1 MFKRNHEAVLGQAS
15 PLSAARSRQ
24 LATVL
29 VAIALL
35 LVGLALWSWQS
46 QSHNQGPHALTSDG
60 ETVWLGV
67 NQDLWVLDRQGRL
80 QTRWQLPEQGLPRG
94 VAQMRWLS
102 AAQAA
107 TLGLAEQGLLV
118 SSRFSGQLDVLSA
131 QGKRVHRITLQ
142 WPADLAR
149 AGQDATYFALSD
161 TGKLAVATGGDHTVA
176 LFDAQGRYLARSP
189 KDTFFFT
196 NGLFWTADGFWTT
209 DTNHSELV
217 LLDSN
222 SLAVKQRLKLSEG
235 GFLGDLVASPL
246 ALATVTPL
254 KNGMR
259 LGRISDVQ
267 PDGRSVDWRMPEGV
281 HILEPRSLLWLGQTL
296 LVADGETWSVLA
308 SSSPQQVP
316 QAWGDAA
323 MRAELAQ
330 LQAAK
335 AQANLHHKG
344 GLASGVLLLLGALLL
359 LRRSQQRSGHAF
371 LQAEQAHIAPALLA
385 RVQRYPDPDA
395 PKALVR
401 ALAPSIALGVA
412 LLLLVS
418 LVTVVL
424 VMGLRMLGWRELST
438 FLAVPLLL
446 IFSYFWSSHIIRKRA
461 QLATSPDLQPFF
473 NQHADRNLCEPS
485 LFWPLRQPGEVVQAS
500 VAGFAQ
506 PSLWKARRSQWWVLS
521 NQRLLIWQGSA
532 FADARSF
539 KLLAQWPLTGIA
551 QVASRP
557 GPQTTWLNWL
567 ASAHQIGVQLGVKP
581 KRGAAIKC
589 WMPAALVAQD
599 LVQQAQRALAQPQ
612 PASVAAPAE
621 GQPAPESVSA
631 STAFAHQR
639 APISPALASALVP
652 GWGQSLQ
659 GRKAVAM
666 RLFVAAGLLW
676 VGVLLPLIWVWWHQS
691 AAIPALTVPPAAAML
706 LTLHGLAAY
715 DARQSA
721 SA

>member
-1 MFKRNHEAVLGQAS
+1 MFKRSPTAVAQPARPQQAS
-15 PLSAARSRQ
+15 KSRQ
-24 LATVL
+24 WATAL
-29 VAIALL
+29 VALALL

-46 QSHNQGPHALTSDG
+46 QSHNQGPHALASNGD
-60 ETVWLGV
+60 TVWLGV
-67 NQDLWVLDRQGRL
+67 NQDLWVLNRQGQL
-80 QTRWQLPEQGLPRG
+80 QTRWQLAEQGLPRG

-107 TLGLAEQGLLV
+107 ALGLAEQGLLV
-118 SSRFSGQLDVLSA
+118 SSRFSGQLDVLSM
-131 QGKRVHRITLQ
+131 QGKRVHSIALQ

-217 LLDSN
+217 LLDSD
-222 SLAVKQRLKLSEG
+222 SLAVKQRLKLNEG

-259 LGRISDVQ
+259 LGRVSDVQ
-267 PDGRSVDWRMPEGV
+267 PDGRSVDWRMPDGV

-308 SSSPQQVP
+308 SPNPQQAL

-323 MRAELAQ
+323 MRADLAQ

-344 GLASGVLLLLGALLL
+344 GLAGGVLLLLLALLL
-359 LRRSQQRSGHAF
+359 LRRSQQHSGNAL

-385 RVQRYPDPDA
+385 RVQRYPDADA
-395 PKALVR
+395 RKALVK
-401 ALAPSIALGVA
+401 ALAPSMALAV
-412 LLLLVS
+412 LLLLLIALIAVM
-418 LVTVVL
+418 LVI
-424 VMGLRMLGWRELST
+424 GLRVLGWAGLSA
-438 FLAVPLLL
+438 FVVALPMLLA
-446 IFSYFWSSHIIRKRA
+446 SYVWVGHLTRKRA
-461 QLATSPDLQPFF
+461 QLATSSDLQPFF

-485 LFWPLRQPGEVVQAS
+485 LFWPLRQPGEVVLAS
-500 VAGFAQ
+500 VVGFVQ
-506 PSLWKARRSQWWVLS
+506 PSMWQARRSQWWVLS

-551 QVASRP
+551 QVACRP
-557 GPQTTWLNWL
+557 GPTATWLNWL
-567 ASAHQIGVQLGVKP
+567 ASAHRIGVQLGVKP

-589 WMPAALVAQD
+589 WAPAALVAQD

-612 PASVAAPAE
+612 PQPASVAVPE
-621 GQPAPESVSA
+621 RQPTPESTSA
-631 STAFAHQR
+631 PTAQAR
-639 APISPALASALVP
+639 PRTPMSPALASALVP
-652 GWGQSLQ
+652 GWGQLLQ
-659 GRKAVAM
+659 GRQGVAM

-676 VGVLLPLIWVWWHQS
+676 VGVLLPLMWVWWHQS
-691 AAIPALTVPPAAAML
+691 AALPALTAPLAVAML
-706 LTLHGLAAY
+706 FTLHGLAAY
-715 DARQSA
+715 DARQST
-721 SA
+721 

>member
-1 MFKRNHEAVLGQAS
+1 MFKRSPTAVAQAAS
-15 PLSAARSRQ
+15 PQQAARSRQ
-24 LATVL
+24 WATAL
-29 VAIALL
+29 VALALL

-46 QSHNQGPHALTSDG
+46 QTHNQGPHALASDG

-67 NQDLWVLDRQGRL
+67 NQDLWVLNRQGQL

-107 TLGLAEQGLLV
+107 ALGLAEQGLLV

-131 QGKRVHRITLQ
+131 QGKRVHRIALQ

-189 KDTFFFT
+189 KGTFSFT

-209 DTNHSELV
+209 DTNHSALV
-217 LLDSN
+217 LLDSD
-222 SLAVKQRLKLSEG
+222 SLAVKQRLSLSEG
-235 GFLGDLVASPL
+235 GFLGDLVASPQ

-259 LGRISDVQ
+259 LGRVSDVQ

-308 SSSPQQVP
+308 SSSPQQAL

-323 MRAELAQ
+323 TRAELAQ

-335 AQANLHHKG
+335 AQANLHHKV
-344 GLASGVLLLLGALLL
+344 GLAGGVLLLLCALLL
-359 LRRSQQRSGHAF
+359 LRRSQQHSGHAL

-385 RVQRYPDPDA
+385 RVQRHPDPEA
-395 PKALVR
+395 RKALAQ

-412 LLLLVS
+412 LLLLIAVLAVM
-418 LVTVVL
+418 LVF
-424 VMGLRMLGWRELST
+424 GLRVLGWTGPSAFVAAL
-438 FLAVPLLL
+438 PML
-446 IFSYFWSSHIIRKRA
+446 IASYVWTGHLTRKRA

-473 NQHADRNLCEPS
+473 NQHADRNLSEPS
-485 LFWPLRQPGEVVQAS
+485 LFWPLRQPGEVAQAS
-500 VAGFAQ
+500 VVGFVQ
-506 PSLWKARRSQWWVLS
+506 PSMWRARRSQWWVLS

-551 QVASRP
+551 QVACRP
-557 GPQTTWLNWL
+557 GPQATWLNWL
-567 ASAHQIGVQLGVKP
+567 ASAHRIGVQLGVKP

-589 WMPAALVAQD
+589 WAPAALLAQD

-612 PASVAAPAE
+612 LASVAAPAE
-621 GQPAPESVSA
+621 GQPAPKSSSA
-631 STAFAHQR
+631 PTAPAHLR

-652 GWGQSLQ
+652 GWGQFLQ
-659 GRKAVAM
+659 RRQGVAM

-676 VGVLLPLIWVWWHQS
+676 IGVLLPLVWVWWHQS
-691 AAIPALTVPPAAAML
+691 AAIPALTVPLAAAML

-715 DARQSA
+715 DARQSTPA
-721 SA
+721 